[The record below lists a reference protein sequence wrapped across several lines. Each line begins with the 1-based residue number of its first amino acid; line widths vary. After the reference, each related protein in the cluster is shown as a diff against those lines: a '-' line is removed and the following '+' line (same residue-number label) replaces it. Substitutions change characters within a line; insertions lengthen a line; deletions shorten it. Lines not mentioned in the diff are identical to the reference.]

1 MFVYFDDE
9 LTTFRDKKY
18 RFICNVKKI
27 KTSFMECER
36 DIGSIKT
43 VIFKHGGGAGPVQ
56 KSFSRKLPDY
66 ILFTNF
72 QRMILNVLKG
82 RS

>member
-1 MFVYFDDE
+1 
-9 LTTFRDKKY
+9 
-18 RFICNVKKI
+18 
-27 KTSFMECER
+27 MECET
-36 DIGSIKT
+36 DIGSMKT
-43 VIFKHGGGAGPVQ
+43 GHFYAWGGAGPVQ